1 MGQLRLIRHLELSK
15 GGGGA
20 GLGTG
25 DVKGQEGNVQGD
37 GKADV
42 WEVNVCWAIFNS
54 GTQRGL

>member
-1 MGQLRLIRHLELSK
+1 MGQLRRIRHLELSK
-15 GGGGA
+15 GA